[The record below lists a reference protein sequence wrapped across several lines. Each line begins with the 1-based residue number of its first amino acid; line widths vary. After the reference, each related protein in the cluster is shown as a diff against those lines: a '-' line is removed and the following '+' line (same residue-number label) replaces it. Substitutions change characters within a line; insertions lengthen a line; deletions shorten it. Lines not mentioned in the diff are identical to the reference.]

1 MLNLKKPKRGK
12 IKYDIV
18 FSGCVILKDVLY
30 IQVNESEE
38 RQAGVI
44 RIYKDGTRRFTSN
57 SMH

>member
-12 IKYDIV
+12 LNYVVVNPWCVKINGV
-18 FSGCVILKDVLY
+18 FIFCVHET
-30 IQVNESEE
+30 Q
-38 RQAGVI
+38 RTQAGTI